1 MTEDITLTFDEP
13 DLFPTEGATIDNQY
27 SDYAVFSSDN
37 GTVTM
42 YNSSSSFVQSGNA
55 MWSTGNLTIDFT
67 SPVTALQ
74 FYVIAMDTASESKAA
89 DINIYVGESIDA
101 TYELMGEG
109 TPEVPFLVDLSSY
122 GSIDK
127 LELIVTDLSGL
138 TYDTFSFTIT
148 L

>member
-67 SPVTALQ
+67 SPVTA
-74 FYVIAMDTASESKAA
+74 MDTASESKAA